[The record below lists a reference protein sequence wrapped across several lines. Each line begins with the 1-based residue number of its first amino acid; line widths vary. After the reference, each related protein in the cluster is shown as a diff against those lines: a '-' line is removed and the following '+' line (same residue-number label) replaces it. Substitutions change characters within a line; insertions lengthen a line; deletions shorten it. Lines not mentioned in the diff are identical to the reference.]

1 MGQLYV
7 MQKDR
12 SIYLPSG
19 EKYEKPKSWSGPR
32 VQVLR
37 ETREP
42 EPSVQAHINRNLGVN
57 RFGGPLYR
65 VVWGYNRLEWIAG
78 LFTRFDDN
86 GNFRKEEYGEFREL
100 KYSYLGKERINR
112 WMVER
117 WFAPEE
123 YGTRETWEFET
134 HEIEGFRE
142 FAAVGPY
149 PDRGDYELVQVVED
163 LTEGLYVGLDP
174 EIVDFLIW
182 RCQETREIEDT
193 KRRQNLQ
200 DAQDLAEAKR
210 RRELEEMWDDAAPAF
225 AGVANSTQANA
236 PSHNTQKATVTDI
249 GKRRAPSMPGMAV
262 VN

>member
-1 MGQLYV
+1 LGA
-7 MQKDR
+7 
-12 SIYLPSG
+12 IYLPSG
-19 EKYEKPKSWSGPR
+19 QKWEGEEKSWVGPR

-42 EPSVQAHINRNLGVN
+42 EPGIQAHIDRNLGVN

-78 LFTRFDDN
+78 LFTRFDDA
-86 GNFRKEEYGEFREL
+86 GRFLREEYGDFLEL

-123 YGTRETWEFET
+123 YGTREMWDFET

-149 PDRGDYELVQVVED
+149 PGRGDYELVQVVED

-182 RCQETREIEDT
+182 RCQETREID
-193 KRRQNLQ
+193 
-200 DAQDLAEAKR
+200 DAKR
-210 RRELEEMWDDAAPAF
+210 KAMKQDDQAAKDAKLKAEIGDEWDEAAPAF
-225 AGVANSTQANA
+225 QGVSNTTQANA
-236 PSHNTQKATVTDI
+236 PSRNTQKATVTDI
-249 GKRRAPSMPGMAV
+249 GKYRAPSAPGMSV
-262 VN
+262 VPS

>member
-19 EKYEKPKSWSGPR
+19 EKYEKPKSWTGPR

-42 EPSVQAHINRNLGVN
+42 EPGIQAHIDRNLGLN

-78 LFTRFDDN
+78 LFTRFDEA
-86 GNFRKEEYGEFREL
+86 GNFRKEEYGEFLEL

-123 YGTRETWEFET
+123 YGTREMWNFET
-134 HEIEGFRE
+134 HEIDGFRE

-149 PDRGDYELVQVVED
+149 PSRGDYELVQVVED

-174 EIVDFLIW
+174 EIVDFIIW
-182 RCQETREIEDT
+182 RCQETRELDHY
-193 KRRQNLQ
+193 KRRQMKQ
-200 DAQDLAEAKR
+200 EEQERMEAKR
-210 RRELEEMWDDAAPAF
+210 QAEMGEIFDEAAPAF
-225 AGVANSTQANA
+225 GGTPNTTQANA
-236 PSHNTQKATVTDI
+236 PSHNTKKATVTDI
-249 GKRRAPSMPGMAV
+249 GKHRAPSHAGMAV